1 MAVQDYDVEGRYTER
16 DKELLYSIAGQV
28 AQIVERKRAE
38 EALRVLS
45 TRQEALLASIPDIL
59 VEMNLNKIYTWAN
72 PAGFDFFGEDVV
84 GKEAGSFIE
93 GNQDFYREVQPLF
106 DGDESTIYVE
116 SWQRRKDGQKRLL
129 AWWCRTLKNDTGDV
143 IGSLSSA
150 RDITEVSLA
159 QEEVRRLNT
168 ELEQHVEARTRELRD
183 AQEKLIR
190 QEKLAVLGQLA
201 GGVGHELRNPLGII
215 NNAIYYLRLIQPDA
229 DDKVKEYLG
238 IIETETRTADKIIN
252 DLLDF
257 SRIKSVDRE
266 PIRIVDLIKQT
277 FTRFPIPDNVE
288 VTVVQPDDL
297 LTVKVD
303 SHQMMQVLGNL
314 VVNGCQAMSKGGP
327 LIVQVTKSGK
337 DVSIAVKD
345 KGVGIPPENMDKLFE
360 PLFTTKPKGIG
371 LGLAVSKKLVE
382 ANGGRI
388 EVQSEVGMGATFT
401 LYLPLEG

>member
-1 MAVQDYDVEGRYTER
+1 M
-16 DKELLYSIAGQV
+16 
-28 AQIVERKRAE
+28 
-38 EALRVLS
+38 
-45 TRQEALLASIPDIL
+45 
-59 VEMNLNKIYTWAN
+59 
-72 PAGFDFFGEDVV
+72 
-84 GKEAGSFIE
+84 
-93 GNQDFYREVQPLF
+93 
-106 DGDESTIYVE
+106 
-116 SWQRRKDGQKRLL
+116 
-129 AWWCRTLKNDTGDV
+129 KNDAGDV

-229 DDKVKEYLG
+229 DDKVKEYMG

-266 PIRIVDLIKQT
+266 PIRIADLIKQT
-277 FTRFPIPDNVE
+277 FTRFPIPDNVD

-303 SHQMMQVLGNL
+303 SHQMIQVLGNL

-327 LIVQVTKSGK
+327 LIVQVIKSGK

-388 EVQSEVGMGATFT
+388 EVHSEVGMGATFT
-401 LYLPLEG
+401 LYLPLES